1 LRVAGRIVGLQQSTE
16 ESAMQARP
24 NAAEP
29 GNGQSV
35 ETGPVALT
43 ADGGGS
49 ALSREA
55 HNFLTDIEDLVKATT
70 SLTGEDLARAKAK
83 LAERI
88 LATKASVERM
98 GGAIADRTRHA
109 AQATDG
115 FVHER
120 PWQAIGIGAGLGV
133 LVGFL
138 LARRA

>member
-1 LRVAGRIVGLQQSTE
+1 
-16 ESAMQARP
+16 MQAKP
-24 NAAEP
+24 SIAEP
-29 GNGQSV
+29 GNGQSL
-35 ETGPVALT
+35 EATPATLATGST
-43 ADGGGS
+43 GS

-55 HNFLTDIEDLVKATT
+55 HNFLADIEDLVKATT

-88 LATKASVERM
+88 LSARAAVDKM

-109 AQATDG
+109 ARATDG

-120 PWQAIGIGAGLGV
+120 PWEAIGIGAALGV

-138 LARRA
+138 IARRA

>member
-1 LRVAGRIVGLQQSTE
+1 
-16 ESAMQARP
+16 MQAKL

-35 ETGPVALT
+35 EAKPTVLAT
-43 ADGGGS
+43 ASSVGS
-49 ALSREA
+49 ALSREVQY
-55 HNFLTDIEDLVKATT
+55 FLADIEDLVKATT
-70 SLTGEDLARAKAK
+70 SLTGEELARAKVK

-88 LATKASVERM
+88 AAAKASVGQM
-98 GGAIADRTRHA
+98 GGAIADGTRHA
-109 AQATDG
+109 AQATDSY
-115 FVHER
+115 VHER

>member
-1 LRVAGRIVGLQQSTE
+1 
-16 ESAMQARP
+16 MQARP

-35 ETGPVALT
+35 ETKPVAPAT
-43 ADGGGS
+43 GGGS

-55 HNFLTDIEDLVKATT
+55 RNFLADIEDLVKATT
-70 SLTGEDLARAKAK
+70 SLTGEDLVRAKAR

-88 LATKASVERM
+88 TAAKASVEKM
-98 GGAIADRTRHA
+98 GGAIADGTRQA

-120 PWQAIGIGAGLGV
+120 PWQAIGIGAALGV
-133 LVGFL
+133 LVGL
-138 LARRA
+138 LIARRT